1 MKNVK
6 GVIMH
11 NIPLK
16 LSGGTKYLI
25 VDPKTE
31 IIKPKAKPIKS
42 TTGDKYE
49 KKEITAKQS

>member
-1 MKNVK
+1 
-6 GVIMH
+6 MH

-31 IIKPKAKPIKS
+31 TVKSKVKPIKSIKS